1 TQLQKTSFLPAYVI
15 CLLFL
20 FIIISSITF
29 QAYLIFNPP
38 IATVTIIPKSQTV
51 TLTGTLQLGRLLNPI
66 TLSQSQTVATTGRG
80 HQDARAAAGELIYY
94 NGAFT
99 PQTVEAGTLYTGN
112 DGIQVLTNE
121 TVTIPAAT
129 PGNPPQ

>member
-51 TLTGTLQLGRLLNPI
+51 SLSGTLQLGRLLNPI
-66 TLSQSQTVATTGRG
+66 TISQSQTVATTGHG
-80 HQDARAAAGELIYY
+80 HQDAKAATGTVTFY
-94 NGAFT
+94 NGLFIQQFIASG
-99 PQTVEAGTLYTGN
+99 TVYTGQ
-112 DGIQVLTNE
+112 DGVEIITTQ
-121 TVTIPAAT
+121 
-129 PGNPPQ
+129 